1 MVVAMLTAFRR
12 LRSGWA
18 QNPVLR
24 SRLASIG
31 HLLSGNVLNAV
42 IMLVGISI
50 AARALGAAEYGV
62 MVLILTFG
70 RVFERLVRFESWQP
84 LIRFAAQEELGSNP
98 PRLAQLYLYGLFL
111 DIGAA
116 FLAALLAVGFGYF
129 LASAVGLSDEH
140 FSLIAIYS
148 VAIALNIRGMP
159 TAALRMSGS
168 FRTIAYCQLI
178 TSVVRVGLAFVCLLQ
193 GGGLLSFI
201 LVWTGSQIL
210 GAAIFL
216 WLGFRALEKAGTPS
230 PLTASPRSMR
240 RNFPGFLGFAW
251 STNLSSTLR
260 MLTQEADTL
269 LVGALA
275 GTSSVGVYHIAKR
288 CAKVALQ
295 VGAQVQ
301 TVIYPDM
308 ARLWANDRIAEFRA
322 ITLKVQA
329 ALGAI
334 ALCLLAG
341 AWLLGDLV
349 IRIALGNDFDATY
362 PLLLAQLVAVGLIM
376 HAAPSRSAL
385 LAMNEPRFV
394 LVVALIATTLFF
406 GVAVALTPILGP
418 MGASIAH
425 ICFSGF
431 TALMLDFAWLTKSRR
446 STMAHRD

>member
-1 MVVAMLTAFRR
+1 MLTALRR
-12 LRSGWA
+12 LRTGWA
-18 QNPVLR
+18 QNHFLR
-24 SRLASIG
+24 SRLAGIG
-31 HLLSGNVLNAV
+31 HLLSGNVLNAA

-50 AARALGAAEYGV
+50 AARALGPTEYGV

-84 LIRFAAQEELGSNP
+84 LIRFAAQEELESDP
-98 PRLAQLYLYGLFL
+98 PRLAQLYLYGLLL

-116 FLAALLAVGFGYF
+116 LLAALLAVSFGYF
-129 LASAVGLSDEH
+129 LASFVGLDQEH
-140 FSLIAIYS
+140 FPLIAIYA

-159 TAALRMSGS
+159 TAALRMSGA

-178 TSVVRVGLAFVCLLQ
+178 TSVVRVGLAFVCLFQ

-216 WLGFRALEKAGTPS
+216 WLGFRALKQAGTPS
-230 PLTASPRSMR
+230 PLTANPRSVR

-269 LVGALA
+269 LVGALGGA
-275 GTSSVGVYHIAKR
+275 SSVGVYHIAKR

-308 ARLWANDRIAEFRA
+308 ARLWAKDRIAEFRA
-322 ITLKVQA
+322 VTLKVQA
-329 ALGAI
+329 ALGAT

-341 AWLLGDLV
+341 AWLLGDIV
-349 IRIALGNDFDATY
+349 IRTALGSDFDETY

-385 LAMNEPRFV
+385 LAMNRPRFV
-394 LVVALIATTLFF
+394 LVVALISTILFF
-406 GVAVALTPILGP
+406 AIAVTLTPILGP

-425 ICFSGF
+425 IAFSAL
-431 TALMLDFAWLTKSRR
+431 TAIALDYAWLTQSRR
-446 STMAHRD
+446 SLAAHGE

>member
-1 MVVAMLTAFRR
+1 MAGAMLTAFHR
-12 LRSGWA
+12 LRMGWT
-18 QNPVLR
+18 QNIFLR
-24 SRLASIG
+24 SRLAGIG

-50 AARALGAAEYGV
+50 AARALGPAEYGV
-62 MVLILTFG
+62 MVLVLTFG

-84 LIRFAAQEELGSNP
+84 LIRFAAQEELESDP

-116 FLAALLAVGFGYF
+116 LLAALLAVGFGYF
-129 LASAVGLSDEH
+129 FASLVGLDEEH
-140 FSLIAIYS
+140 LSLIAIYA

-159 TAALRMSGS
+159 TAALRLSGS
-168 FRTIAYCQLI
+168 FRTIAYCELI
-178 TSVVRVGLAFVCLLQ
+178 ASVVRVVLAFVCLLQ

-216 WLGFRALEKAGTPS
+216 WLGFRALRQSGTPS

-251 STNLSSTLR
+251 STNLSSTMR

-269 LVGALA
+269 LVAAL
-275 GTSSVGVYHIAKR
+275 GSTSAVGFYHIAKR
-288 CAKVALQ
+288 CAKVAQQ
-295 VGAQVQ
+295 VAAHVQ
-301 TVIYPDM
+301 AVIYPDM
-308 ARLWANDRIAEFRA
+308 ARFWASDRIAEFRSV
-322 ITLKVQA
+322 TLKVQA
-329 ALGAI
+329 ALSAI

-349 IRIALGNDFDATY
+349 IRTALGSDFGAAY

-385 LAMNEPRFV
+385 LAMNRPRFV
-394 LVVALIATTLFF
+394 LVVALIATVLFF
-406 GVAVALTPILGP
+406 GLAFALIPSFGP

-425 ICFSGF
+425 IAFAGL
-431 TALMLDFAWLTKSRR
+431 TAIALDYGWLSRSR
-446 STMAHRD
+446 ETLAPRQE